1 MSDRSRHSS
10 LLKKNKG
17 KVTMGRV
24 KYLLNIV
31 CKHIDVRIISFPSM
45 VISSLIMLLISNAV
59 TLRRDKSILY
69 SRVVIQN
76 LIMISILAFNNLH
89 IKGLGNGIGVYGGL
103 FNISVFSQTFN
114 LFIFFITS
122 LILTL
127 TAFYPRKVYITGN
140 ESVYNFLM
148 MKLLY
153 NKNLISNK
161 VGEQFRIIEYPLIIL
176 FVVCGA
182 IFLISTGDLISIF
195 LSIELQSYGLYIICT
210 LYRDSESSTASGL
223 TYFLLGGLSSCFI
236 LLGSGLLYINS
247 GATNLDNIYV
257 IASISEMGFHTLV
270 PYNLYFLNMNI
281 AFIIMF
287 TGFLFKVSA
296 APFHF

>member
-1 MSDRSRHSS
+1 M
-10 LLKKNKG
+10 
-17 KVTMGRV
+17 
-24 KYLLNIV
+24 
-31 CKHIDVRIISFPSM
+31 DVRIISFPKM
-45 VISSLIMLLISNAV
+45 VIFSLIMLLISNAI

-69 SRVVIQN
+69 SRVVIQS
-76 LIMISILAFNNLH
+76 LILISIIAFNNLH
-89 IKGLGNGIGVYGGL
+89 LKALGHGIGVYGGL

-114 LFIFFITS
+114 IFIFFMTS

-127 TAFYPRKVYITGN
+127 TAFYPRKIYIKN
-140 ESVYNFLM
+140 SESIYNFIT

-247 GATNLDNIYV
+247 GATNLENIYI
-257 IASISEMGFHTLV
+257 IASISEMGFQTSV
-270 PYNLYFLNMNI
+270 PYSLYFLNMNI